1 MFHQDLDN
9 NKEENE
15 AQCCINN
22 LTNRA
27 LKDAI
32 EHWDQI
38 LFDPQGRFLIDLIV
52 TEQEKAA
59 CHKNFGI
66 KATDKITLSLDVYD
80 TPILYEAFKQQYD
93 LSDEESKQLRSIQ
106 RSLFPLQQE
115 LYFHLRRSSRV
126 YLRMEHEFGFVDNVT
141 PEQMEVALA
150 CAMFVV
156 TERVVSCFQQIIK
169 KAIKN
174 NEWTR
179 AFFFK
184 QCELAR
190 EALAIEAQQLLLHQ
204 IEEIE
209 GQTLTPEL
217 SKITTE
223 ELEEIT
229 QKLPATSKDVLHRDL
244 SLGLVTWISGS
255 KMSMNDQ
262 GFGAEHLAERRI
274 ITIPLN
280 HKTKYRN
287 LLRVLV
293 PLLRAKSQVSET
305 LRIEEMHANL
315 IYLKKRYHLSQ
326 IICETAINTRSFS
339 YYVTEE
345 FHKSHDISL
354 MIQGVHA
361 YNAVELAEERLFHTP
376 AVLCLAQYLPVIDTH
391 AMTLKKEAILMSHLS
406 FLNHLTD
413 EDEGS
418 EINKHIQ
425 KIFRI
430 YKVFLLRKNREIYFS
445 ESHEG
450 QSVIMGI
457 GLLKKLWIE
466 KIHKSDWRSH
476 DYLVDARYALNRMIA
491 YNLHYSHEFSKLI
504 QSLSIFISEVSMS
517 EYGGPS
523 GIQDR
528 VAILESQ
535 RQFSH
540 NELIKIIAMLAV
552 AEDKKAVVTLSR
564 SLNKKLE
571 QKCATHAQGATAL
584 INLVD
589 EGLAYFLDEEFV
601 RKTNNNR
608 SFSQIRR
615 IIGWFFHK
623 NKAAHKAI
631 ANKVKKASYYAK
643 PVKQANQNRQ
653 YSMSQTKVISEL
665 NNMLEGILDE
675 IDQRKNRVLY
685 TILKFVLF
693 EIQDSIDDTTARK
706 IIDDINSCYDLADDD
721 TKEQLNKL
729 KQLLLALS

>member
-1 MFHQDLDN
+1 MPDQALEN
-9 NKEENE
+9 NIEGIE
-15 AQCCINN
+15 AQSCINN
-22 LTNRA
+22 LINRA

-38 LFDPQGRFLIDLIV
+38 LFDPQGRFLIDLLV

-93 LSDEESKQLRSIQ
+93 LSDEESKQLRPIQ

-150 CAMFVV
+150 CAMVEV

-179 AFFFK
+179 AFFIK
-184 QCELAR
+184 QCELVR
-190 EALAIEAQQLLLHQ
+190 EALALEAHQRLLHEIEA
-204 IEEIE
+204 IE

-217 SKITTE
+217 QKITTA

-255 KMSMNDQ
+255 KMSMNNQD
-262 GFGAEHLAERRI
+262 FGTQHLAARRI

-280 HKTKYRN
+280 RKTKYRN
-287 LLRVLV
+287 LFRVLV
-293 PLLRAKSQVSET
+293 PLLRKKSQQSKN
-305 LRIEEMHANL
+305 LRIEEMHDNL
-315 IYLKKRYHLSQ
+315 IYLNKRYHLSH
-326 IICETAINTRSFS
+326 IICETVINTRSFS
-339 YYVTEE
+339 YYVTEASHE
-345 FHKSHDISL
+345 SHDISL
-354 MIQGVHA
+354 MIQGAHA
-361 YNAVELAEERLFHTP
+361 HNALELAEERLFHTP
-376 AVLCLAQYLPVIDTH
+376 AVLCFVQYLPVTDTH
-391 AMTLKKEAILMSHLS
+391 ATTLKKEAILMSHLS

-413 EDEGS
+413 EDEDS

-430 YKVFLLRKNREIYFS
+430 YKVFLLRKNREMYFS

-450 QSVIMGI
+450 QSVIKGI
-457 GLLKKLWIE
+457 GLLKKLWI
-466 KIHKSDWRSH
+466 KKNHKSDWRIH
-476 DYLVDARYALNRMIA
+476 DYLLDAKYALSRMIA
-491 YNLHYSHEFSKLI
+491 YNLHYFQEFSKLI

-523 GIQDR
+523 GVQDR

-535 RQFSH
+535 RQFLYS
-540 NELIKIIAMLAV
+540 ELVKIIAMLAV

-564 SLNKKLE
+564 LLNKKLE
-571 QKCATHAQGATAL
+571 QKCAIHAQGATAL
-584 INLVD
+584 ISLVD

-608 SFSQIRR
+608 LLSQIKR

-693 EIQDSIDDTTARK
+693 EIRDSIDEITARK
-706 IIDDINSCYDLADDD
+706 IIGDINSCYDLADAD

-729 KQLLLALS
+729 KSYLIQL